1 MRNFISTSQR
11 SYLWLSDHF
20 RLDPDVSGSRF
31 LFSCSTLNVKHVA
44 CRCCSCILKFPFPEK
59 HSHFRNWNPPFK
71 VICRLISLHICW
83 LSPSFVPFLADQTH
97 KNTPNIGLTLLPIDQ
112 TQKNI
117 LMDAHMLYEWNL
129 IEWHWWWFHMYFQH
143 HLFPLASHFLF
154 KSKPP
159 RPCWRRIWRGGISQK
174 RWTYKIH

>member
-71 VICRLISLHICW
+71 VIFRLISLHICW

-97 KNTPNIGLTLLPIDQ
+97 KKHPKYWVDTFANRPDTKKHINGCTYVIWVKFDRVTLVMISYVFSTSFVSFSITFPVQVQASKAMLTPDLAWRDIPKKMNI
-112 TQKNI
+112 
-117 LMDAHMLYEWNL
+117 
-129 IEWHWWWFHMYFQH
+129 
-143 HLFPLASHFLF
+143 
-154 KSKPP
+154 
-159 RPCWRRIWRGGISQK
+159 
-174 RWTYKIH
+174 